1 MMFDGVAVSATT
13 ATADATHTDAAS
25 HTTASVSVA
34 HTDTTTAAATTT
46 AETSKTT
53 SGTTAVTSNS
63 TSSASNTT
71 TQDTSKTS
79 AASVVSGTSS
89 ASGPQ
94 VVFVE
99 SDVKDYQSLINQLPS
114 GYEVVVLDSS
124 KDGLAQIAAWASA
137 HSGYSAMHIL
147 SHGEKNDLML
157 GTMALNSA
165 NIANYESE
173 LATIGQALSADGD
186 ILLYGCSIAQGSDG
200 AALIGALAKDTQ
212 HAVAGSTDPTGAAA
226 LGGNWTLEYSTDKL
240 HVAALDLV
248 GYDGLLTRPTS
259 GTTFFDSLDGSLT
272 VIPNGQSSITA
283 PNYMGWDFTMQ
294 MNSPSDG
301 ANEMIIVEKDGSSTV
316 ETVDALSDGLKQIT
330 YFSVKS
336 NDGSLFTL
344 NSIGV
349 VVNGY
354 DSAFSGGTVTLTG
367 YLNGS
372 AVSGASLTLNVN
384 DIYNS
389 GNLVTFNVSSNSA
402 FQDID
407 SFRVTAANGH
417 TITGLIGIGA
427 INATNFHFPGPVLT
441 TSGGSTAYS
450 SGTGNAVAIDSG
462 ITLTDTA
469 ASTLTSATIAITGNF
484 HSGEDVLA
492 FSNTNTTTYGN
503 IIGSYN
509 SATGLLT
516 LTSSGSTATTA
527 QWQAALKAVTY
538 QDSSL
543 SPNTSSRTLSFT
555 ITDASSNTSSTVTR
569 IVTVAADVA
578 PVISNLNGDSGT
590 FYAGG
595 TAVHLDSGTA
605 ATVTDSDTTSFNG
618 GNLTVQITA
627 NGHSAEDVLGIDTSG
642 TVTASNGTTA
652 GSVISVGGVAI
663 GSIATNGDGINGDN
677 LSITF
682 NANATASRVST
693 LVGAL
698 TYYNSA
704 TTPTTGNRTIQ
715 VVVND
720 GRGQTSST
728 SSVTIAMN
736 NNALVTTSGGS
747 AAFTSGDNSVST
759 PVVIDSGLSIVDHAS
774 STLASGTVSITSNFH
789 SGEDVLAFTNTNT
802 TTYGNIVASYNAAT
816 GVLTLTSSGAT
827 ATIAQWQAAMRAVT
841 WTDTAVTPNSATR
854 TISFQVTD
862 GSSNSSPVATRT
874 VTVTAVD
881 QTPIV
886 STSGGSAAFTA
897 GDNTAPTPVVV
908 DNGLTLADLDNTTFA
923 SATVAITGNFHSGE
937 DALAFTNNNAGIYGN
952 IVGSYNSATGIL
964 TLSSSGATATVAQW
978 QAALRAV
985 TWTDLAVTPNTA
997 TRTVGF
1003 TVNDGTKNSAVATR
1017 QITVTATDQT
1027 PILTTSGG
1035 SVAFTAGD
1043 NTPST
1048 PVVID
1053 SALTISDI
1061 DNTTLASAT
1070 VAITGNFHSA
1080 EDVLAFTNTSGTTF
1094 GNIVASYNSG
1104 TGVLTLTS
1112 AGATATL
1119 SQWQAALRSVTW
1131 TDTAIT
1137 PNTATRTISFSVND
1151 GTKTSTAATRNV
1163 TVASTDQ
1170 SPIATTS
1177 GPGTTYPLG
1186 TPGTPIA
1193 VDSGL
1198 ILSDLDNA
1206 TFSSA
1211 TVAITGNFHS
1221 AEDVLAFTNTNSATF
1236 GNIVASYNGGTGVLT
1251 LTSAGATATLS
1262 QWQSALRAVTWA
1274 DGATTPNTAT
1284 RVISITVNDGIKNS
1298 ATVTRSIAMS
1308 IPVPSVTGI
1317 TAASDTGSSASDGIT
1332 RNVQP
1337 TFIGTAQ
1344 AGSTVTVYV
1353 DTVSVGSTTADGSGA
1368 WSFTPSSALSE
1379 GSHAISAMAT
1389 LGSVNSVVSANV
1401 SVVID
1406 TTAPAIPTGI
1416 ALTAATDTG
1425 ASTSDGVT
1433 SNPQPTFTG
1442 AATAGSLVT
1451 VYIDGSA
1458 VGTTTADGSGVW
1470 QYNVAGLLPDGPH
1483 TVRVT
1488 ATDTAGNVSAAT
1500 TPWIFTVDTAAP
1512 AIPTG
1517 IALTAATDT
1526 GASASDGV
1534 TANNQPTLTGAATAG
1549 SLVTVYID
1557 GTAVGTATADGSG
1570 VWQYNVAAPLI
1581 DGAHT
1586 VSATATDTA
1595 GNVSAAATPR
1605 TFTVDTAAPAVPTG
1619 ITLTAATDTGESASD
1634 GVTGNNQ
1641 PTLTGAATAGSLV
1654 TVYIDGTAVG
1664 TTTADGSGVWQYNV
1678 AAPLADGAHT
1688 VSATATDTAGNVSA
1702 TATPRSFTVDTAAPA
1717 IPTGIALTA
1726 ATDTG
1731 ASASDGV
1738 TSNPQPTLT
1747 GAATAGSLV
1756 TVYID
1761 GTAVGT
1767 TTADGSGVWQYN
1779 VAAPLTDGAHTV
1791 SATATDTAGN
1801 VSAATTPRTFTVDTA
1816 APAIPTG
1823 IALTAATDTG
1833 ASASDGVTGN
1843 NQPTFTGAATAG
1855 SLVTVYIDG
1864 TAVGTTTADGSGV
1877 WQYNVAAPLID
1888 GAHTVSATATDTA
1901 GNVSAAATP
1910 RSFTVDTAAP
1920 AIPTGIALTAAT
1932 DTGASASDGVTSNPQ
1947 PTLTGAA
1954 TAGSLVTV
1962 YIDGTAV
1969 GTATADGSGVWQ
1981 YNVAAPLADGA
1992 HTVSATATDT
2002 AGNVSAAATPRSFT
2016 VDTSA
2021 PAVPTGIALTAATDT
2036 GASGSDGVTAN
2047 NQPTLTGAATAGSL
2061 VTVYIDG
2068 TAVGTTNA
2076 DGSGVWQYN
2085 VATPLADG
2093 AHTVSATATD
2103 TAGNV
2108 SAATTPRSFTV
2119 DTTAPQVQAVTAQN
2133 TLTGAQGQVGYN
2145 ISFTK
2150 PVQTLSANELQALV
2164 TGNVQANIVSVTQV
2178 NATTWQAVLSVQ
2190 GTGTVTLGFVDSTIK
2205 DIAGNTLSGSQ
2216 ASVPVY
2222 QVAPAVTPVT
2232 PTTPSTV
2239 SPVVPGNSAPAIA
2252 LQSPLSASMKGLFQ
2266 EAAPSP
2272 IAPNIVLTALNGIST
2287 PALSLTGDGLLATG
2301 NATLPL
2307 TLSVTPAFGEFAVP
2321 GGSALPS
2328 YIGSITSSP
2337 TAALEVRAD
2346 VGSVGVVSGQS
2357 FSVSLPAGTILTRE
2371 SMANLSVTVRQS
2383 NGMPLPSWIKFDPA
2397 TGRFSGQPPAG
2408 WKQPVSIEI
2417 RVVDKQGHSGT
2428 SHLEL
2433 KVAGPREATPSAS
2446 LQASPGKPGLDQQI
2460 AAQKTVFAG
2469 RLMTP
2474 EKQV

>member
-1 MMFDGVAVSATT
+1 MSWWKVFSGKKTIVNSTAAPEPRRLLLQALEPRMMFDGVAVTATPT
-13 ATADATHTDAAS
+13 TADASHTDTAS

-34 HTDTTTAAATTT
+34 HSDTTAAVTNST

-53 SGTTAVTSNS
+53 SGTSPSASSS
-63 TSSASNTT
+63 TSSPTTSTSNTT

-79 AASVVSGTSS
+79 GASVTSGTSS

-124 KDGLAQIAAWASA
+124 KDGLAQIAAWSST

-147 SHGEKNDLML
+147 SHGENNDLML
-157 GTMALNSA
+157 GTVALNSS

-173 LATIGQALSADGD
+173 LATIGQALNADGD
-186 ILLYGCSIAQGSDG
+186 ILVYGCSIAQGSDG

-248 GYDGLLTRPTS
+248 GYDGLLTRPVS
-259 GTTFFDSLDGSLT
+259 GTTTFDAIDGSNIT
-272 VIPNGQSSITA
+272 VPTGQSSLTA
-283 PNYMGWDFTMQ
+283 PNYLGWDFTMQ

-301 ANEMIIVEKDGSSTV
+301 SSEMIAVTKEIGVTV
-316 ETVDALSDGLKQIT
+316 ETVEALSDGSKQIT
-330 YFSVKS
+330 YFSVKP

-349 VVNGY
+349 VMNGY
-354 DSAFSGGTVTLTG
+354 DSGFSTGSVTLTG

-372 AVSGASLTLNVN
+372 AVSGAVLTLNV
-384 DIYNS
+384 DDVYNTS
-389 GNLVTFNVSSNSA
+389 NITTFDVSSNSS
-402 FQDID
+402 FQGID

-417 TITGLIGIGA
+417 TITGLIGIGV

-441 TSGGSTAYS
+441 ASGGSAAYS
-450 SGTGNAVAIDSG
+450 GGTGNAVAIDSG

-469 ASTLTSATIAITGNF
+469 ASTLTSATIAISGNF

-492 FSNTNTTTYGN
+492 FSNTNATTYGN
-503 IIGSYN
+503 IVGSYN
-509 SATGLLT
+509 SSTGLLT

-555 ITDASSNTSSTVTR
+555 ITDASSNTSNTVTR
-569 IVTVAADVA
+569 TVTVAADVA
-578 PVISNLNGDSGT
+578 PVINNLNGDSGT

-663 GSIATNGDGINGDN
+663 GSIAVNGDGINGDN

-682 NANATASRVST
+682 NANATAGRVSA
-693 LVGAL
+693 LVDAL

-720 GRGQTSST
+720 GRGQTSSA

-747 AAFTSGDNSVST
+747 AAFTSGDNSAST

-789 SGEDVLAFTNTNT
+789 SGEDVLMFTNTNT
-802 TTYGNIVASYNAAT
+802 TTFGNIVASYNAAT

-841 WTDTAVTPNSATR
+841 WSDTAVTPNSATR

-874 VTVTAVD
+874 ITVTAVD

-886 STSGGSAAFTA
+886 TTSGGSAAFTA
-897 GDNTAPTPVVV
+897 GDNTASTPVAI

-923 SATVAITGNFHSGE
+923 SATVAITGNFHSSE
-937 DALAFTNNNAGIYGN
+937 DVLAFTNNNAGMYGN

-985 TWTDLAVTPNTA
+985 TWTDIAVTPNTA

-1027 PILTTSGG
+1027 PIVTTSGG

-1043 NTPST
+1043 NTVST
-1048 PVVID
+1048 PVVVD
-1053 SALTISDI
+1053 SAITISDL
-1061 DNTTLASAT
+1061 DNTTLASAA
-1070 VAITGNFHSA
+1070 VAITGNFHAA
-1080 EDVLAFTNTSGTTF
+1080 EDVLAFTNTSGATF

-1137 PNTATRTISFSVND
+1137 PNTATRTVSFSVSD
-1151 GTKTSTAATRNV
+1151 GTKSSIAATRTV

-1170 SPIATTS
+1170 TPVATTS
-1177 GPGTTYPLG
+1177 GPGTTYMLG
-1186 TPGTPIA
+1186 SPGTPIA

-1198 ILSDLDNA
+1198 TLSDLDNA

-1221 AEDVLAFTNTNSATF
+1221 AEDVLAFTNTSGATF
-1236 GNIVASYNGGTGVLT
+1236 GNIVASYNSGTGVLT
-1251 LTSAGATATLS
+1251 LTSSGATATLS

-1274 DGATTPNTAT
+1274 DGATTPDTAT

-1298 ATVTRSIAMS
+1298 AVVTRAIALS
-1308 IPVPSVTGI
+1308 IPVPSVSGI
-1317 TAASDTGSSASDGIT
+1317 TTASDTGSSASDGIT
-1332 RNVQP
+1332 LNTQP

-1353 DTVSVGSTTADGSGA
+1353 DAVSVGTTTADGSGA
-1368 WSFTPSSALSE
+1368 WSFTPPGVLSE
-1379 GSHAISAMAT
+1379 GSHLVSAMAT
-1389 LGSVNSVVSANV
+1389 LGGVNSVISASA

-1406 TTAPAIPTGI
+1406 TTAPAVPTG
-1416 ALTAATDTG
+1416 
-1425 ASTSDGVT
+1425 V
-1433 SNPQPTFTG
+1433 
-1442 AATAGSLVT
+1442 
-1451 VYIDGSA
+1451 
-1458 VGTTTADGSGVW
+1458 
-1470 QYNVAGLLPDGPH
+1470 
-1483 TVRVT
+1483 
-1488 ATDTAGNVSAAT
+1488 
-1500 TPWIFTVDTAAP
+1500 
-1512 AIPTG
+1512 
-1517 IALTAATDT
+1517 ALTAATDT

-1534 TANNQPTLTGAATAG
+1534 TANNQP
-1549 SLVTVYID
+1549 S
-1557 GTAVGTATADGSG
+1557 
-1570 VWQYNVAAPLI
+1570 
-1581 DGAHT
+1581 
-1586 VSATATDTA
+1586 
-1595 GNVSAAATPR
+1595 
-1605 TFTVDTAAPAVPTG
+1605 
-1619 ITLTAATDTGESASD
+1619 
-1634 GVTGNNQ
+1634 
-1641 PTLTGAATAGSLV
+1641 LTGAATAGSLV

-1664 TTTADGSGVWQYNV
+1664 TTTADGTGAWQYDV
-1678 AAPLADGAHT
+1678 AGPLQDGAHT

-1702 TATPRSFTVDTAAPA
+1702 ATAPVTFTVDTAAPA
-1717 IPTGIALTA
+1717 TPAGITLTA

-1731 ASASDGV
+1731 ASTSDGV
-1738 TSNPQPTLT
+1738 TANNQPSLT

-1767 TTADGSGVWQYN
+1767 TTADGTGAWQYD
-1779 VAAPLTDGAHTV
+1779 VAAPLQDGAHTV
-1791 SATATDTAGN
+1791 RATATDTAGN
-1801 VSAATTPRTFTVDTA
+1801 VSAATAPVTFTVDTA
-1816 APAIPTG
+1816 
-1823 IALTAATDTG
+1823 
-1833 ASASDGVTGN
+1833 
-1843 NQPTFTGAATAG
+1843 
-1855 SLVTVYIDG
+1855 
-1864 TAVGTTTADGSGV
+1864 
-1877 WQYNVAAPLID
+1877 
-1888 GAHTVSATATDTA
+1888 
-1901 GNVSAAATP
+1901 
-1910 RSFTVDTAAP
+1910 
-1920 AIPTGIALTAAT
+1920 
-1932 DTGASASDGVTSNPQ
+1932 
-1947 PTLTGAA
+1947 
-1954 TAGSLVTV
+1954 
-1962 YIDGTAV
+1962 
-1969 GTATADGSGVWQ
+1969 
-1981 YNVAAPLADGA
+1981 
-1992 HTVSATATDT
+1992 
-2002 AGNVSAAATPRSFT
+2002 
-2016 VDTSA
+2016 
-2021 PAVPTGIALTAATDT
+2021 
-2036 GASGSDGVTAN
+2036 
-2047 NQPTLTGAATAGSL
+2047 
-2061 VTVYIDG
+2061 
-2068 TAVGTTNA
+2068 
-2076 DGSGVWQYN
+2076 
-2085 VATPLADG
+2085 
-2093 AHTVSATATD
+2093 
-2103 TAGNV
+2103 
-2108 SAATTPRSFTV
+2108 
-2119 DTTAPQVQAVTAQN
+2119 APQVQAVTAQN

-2150 PVQTLSANELQALV
+2150 PVQTLSASELQALV
-2164 TGNVQANIVSVTQV
+2164 TGNAQANIVSVTQI
-2178 NATTWQAVLSVQ
+2178 NDTTWQAVLSVQ
-2190 GTGTVTLGFVDSTIK
+2190 GTGTVTLGFVSGAVK
-2205 DIAGNTLSGSQ
+2205 DIAGNSLSGLPGN
-2216 ASVPVY
+2216 VPVY

-2232 PTTPSTV
+2232 PTTPSGVT
-2239 SPVVPGNSAPAIA
+2239 PVVQGNSAPVIA
-2252 LQSPLSASMKGLFQ
+2252 LQSPLNSPMAGLFH
-2266 EAAPSP
+2266 EVTSSP
-2272 IAPNIVLTALNGIST
+2272 IAPNIVLNTLTGISN
-2287 PALSLTGDGLLATG
+2287 PALSLSGNALLATG
-2301 NATLPL
+2301 NAALPL
-2307 TLSVTPAFGEFAVP
+2307 TLSVTPAFGEFTVP
-2321 GGSALPS
+2321 GGTASPS

-2371 SMANLSVTVRQS
+2371 SLANLTVTVRQS

-2433 KVAGPREATPSAS
+2433 KVAGAREATPSAS
-2446 LQASPGKPGLDQQI
+2446 LHSSPGKPGLDQQI
-2460 AAQKTVFAG
+2460 AAQKTVLTG

>member
-1 MMFDGVAVSATT
+1 MSWWKVFSGKKTIVNSTAAPEPRRLLLQALEPRMMFDGVAVTATPT
-13 ATADATHTDAAS
+13 TADASHTDTAS
-25 HTTASVSVA
+25 HTTASVSVT
-34 HTDTTTAAATTT
+34 HTDTAAANST
-46 AETSKTT
+46 AETSKAT
-53 SGTTAVTSNS
+53 SGTSPSASSS
-63 TSSASNTT
+63 TSSPTTSTSNTT

-79 AASVVSGTSS
+79 GASVTSGTSS
-89 ASGPQ
+89 ATGPQ

-124 KDGLAQIAAWASA
+124 KDGLAQIAAWSST

-157 GTMALNSA
+157 GTVALNSS

-173 LATIGQALSADGD
+173 LATIGQALNADGE
-186 ILLYGCSIAQGSDG
+186 ILVYGCSIAQGSDG

-248 GYDGLLTRPTS
+248 GYDGLLTRPVS
-259 GTTFFDSLDGSLT
+259 GTTTFDTIDGYNIT
-272 VIPNGQSSITA
+272 VPTGQSSLTA
-283 PNYMGWDFTMQ
+283 PNYLGWDFTMQ
-294 MNSPSDG
+294 MNSAS
-301 ANEMIIVEKDGSSTV
+301 DGSSEMIAVTKEIGVTV
-316 ETVDALSDGLKQIT
+316 ETVEALSDGSKQIT
-330 YFSVKS
+330 YFSVKP

-349 VVNGY
+349 VMNGY
-354 DSAFSGGTVTLTG
+354 DSGFSTGSVTLTG

-372 AVSGASLTLNVN
+372 AVSGAVLTLNV
-384 DIYNS
+384 DDVYNT
-389 GNLVTFNVSSNSA
+389 GNITTFDVSSNSS
-402 FQDID
+402 FQGID

-417 TITGLIGIGA
+417 TITGLIGIGV

-441 TSGGSTAYS
+441 ASGGSAAYS
-450 SGTGNAVAIDSG
+450 GGTGNAVAIDSG

-469 ASTLTSATIAITGNF
+469 ASTLTSATIAISGNF

-492 FSNTNTTTYGN
+492 FSNTNATTYGN

-555 ITDASSNTSSTVTR
+555 ITDASSNTSNTVTR
-569 IVTVAADVA
+569 MVTVAADVA
-578 PVISNLNGDSGT
+578 PVINNLNGDSGT

-663 GSIATNGDGINGDN
+663 GSIAVNGDGINGDN

-682 NANATASRVST
+682 NANATAGRVST
-693 LVGAL
+693 LVDAL

-720 GRGQTSST
+720 GRGQTSSA

-747 AAFTSGDNSVST
+747 AAFTSGDNSAST

-789 SGEDVLAFTNTNT
+789 SGEDVLMFTNTNT
-802 TTYGNIVASYNAAT
+802 TTFGNIVASYNAAT

-841 WTDTAVTPNSATR
+841 WSDTAVTPNSATR

-886 STSGGSAAFTA
+886 TTSGGSAAFTA
-897 GDNTAPTPVVV
+897 GDNTASTPVAV
-908 DNGLTLADLDNTTFA
+908 DNGLTLSDLDNTTFA
-923 SATVAITGNFHSGE
+923 SATVAITGNFHSSE
-937 DALAFTNNNAGIYGN
+937 DVLAFTNNNAGIFGN

-985 TWTDLAVTPNTA
+985 TWTDFAVTPNTA

-1027 PILTTSGG
+1027 PIVTTSGG

-1043 NTPST
+1043 NTVST

-1053 SALTISDI
+1053 SAITISDS

-1070 VAITGNFHSA
+1070 VAITGNFHAA
-1080 EDVLAFTNTSGTTF
+1080 EDVLAFTNTSGATF

-1112 AGATATL
+1112 SGATATL

-1137 PNTATRTISFSVND
+1137 PNTATRTVSFSVND
-1151 GTKTSTAATRNV
+1151 GTKTSLAATRNV

-1170 SPIATTS
+1170 TPVATTS
-1177 GPGTTYPLG
+1177 GPGTTYMLG
-1186 TPGTPIA
+1186 TPGTPVA

-1198 ILSDLDNA
+1198 TLSDLDNA

-1221 AEDVLAFTNTNSATF
+1221 AEDVLAFTNTSGATF
-1236 GNIVASYNGGTGVLT
+1236 GNIFASYNSGTGVLT
-1251 LTSAGATATLS
+1251 LTSSGATATVS

-1298 ATVTRSIAMS
+1298 AAVTRAISMS

-1332 RNVQP
+1332 RNTQP

-1353 DTVSVGSTTADGSGA
+1353 DAVSVGTTTADGSGV
-1368 WSFTPSSALSE
+1368 WSFTPPGVLSE
-1379 GSHAISAMAT
+1379 GSHMVSAMAT
-1389 LGSVNSVVSANV
+1389 LGGVNSVISASA

-1406 TTAPAIPTGI
+1406 TTAPAVPTGI

-1425 ASTSDGVT
+1425 ASASDGVT
-1433 SNPQPTFTG
+1433 SNPQPSLTG
-1442 AATAGSLVT
+1442 MATAGSLVS
-1451 VYIDGSA
+1451 VYIDGSP
-1458 VGTTTADGSGVW
+1458 VGTTTADGTGAW
-1470 QYNVAGLLPDGPH
+1470 QYNLAGLLPDGPH
-1483 TVRVT
+1483 TVRAT
-1488 ATDTAGNVSAAT
+1488 ATDTAGNVSTAS

-1512 AIPTG
+1512 AVPTG

-1534 TANNQPTLTGAATAG
+1534 TANNQP
-1549 SLVTVYID
+1549 S
-1557 GTAVGTATADGSG
+1557 
-1570 VWQYNVAAPLI
+1570 
-1581 DGAHT
+1581 
-1586 VSATATDTA
+1586 
-1595 GNVSAAATPR
+1595 
-1605 TFTVDTAAPAVPTG
+1605 
-1619 ITLTAATDTGESASD
+1619 
-1634 GVTGNNQ
+1634 
-1641 PTLTGAATAGSLV
+1641 LTGAATAGSLV

-1664 TTTADGSGVWQYNV
+1664 TTTADGSGAWQYDV
-1678 AAPLADGAHT
+1678 ATPLQDGPHT
-1688 VSATATDTAGNVSA
+1688 VRATATDTAGNVS
-1702 TATPRSFTVDTAAPA
+1702 TASTPWTFTVDTAAPA
-1717 IPTGIALTA
+1717 VPTGIALTA

-1738 TSNPQPTLT
+1738 TANNQPSLT

-1767 TTADGSGVWQYN
+1767 TTADGTGAWQYN
-1779 VAAPLTDGAHTV
+1779 LAGPLQDGPHTV
-1791 SATATDTAGN
+1791 RATATDTAGN
-1801 VSAATTPRTFTVDTA
+1801 VSTASTPWTFTVDTT
-1816 APAIPTG
+1816 APATPAGIALTAATDTGASTSDGVTANNQPSLTGAATAGSLVTVYIDGTVVGTTTADGSGAWQYDVATPLPDGPHTVRATATDTAGNVSTASTPWTFTVDTTAPATPAG

-1833 ASASDGVTGN
+1833 ASASDGVTAN
-1843 NQPTFTGAATAG
+1843 NQPSLTGPATAGSLVTVYIDGTAVGTTTADGTGAWQYDVATPLQDGPHTVRATATDTAGNVSTASTPWTFTVDTAAPATPAGIALTAATDTGASASDGVTANNQPSLTGAATAG

-1864 TAVGTTTADGSGV
+1864 TAVGTTTADGTGA
-1877 WQYNVAAPLID
+1877 WQYNLAGPLQD
-1888 GAHTVSATATDTA
+1888 GAHTVRATATDTA
-1901 GNVSAAATP
+1901 GNVSTASTP
-1910 RSFTVDTAAP
+1910 WT
-1920 AIPTGIALTAAT
+1920 
-1932 DTGASASDGVTSNPQ
+1932 
-1947 PTLTGAA
+1947 
-1954 TAGSLVTV
+1954 
-1962 YIDGTAV
+1962 
-1969 GTATADGSGVWQ
+1969 
-1981 YNVAAPLADGA
+1981 
-1992 HTVSATATDT
+1992 
-2002 AGNVSAAATPRSFT
+2002 
-2016 VDTSA
+2016 
-2021 PAVPTGIALTAATDT
+2021 
-2036 GASGSDGVTAN
+2036 
-2047 NQPTLTGAATAGSL
+2047 
-2061 VTVYIDG
+2061 
-2068 TAVGTTNA
+2068 
-2076 DGSGVWQYN
+2076 
-2085 VATPLADG
+2085 
-2093 AHTVSATATD
+2093 
-2103 TAGNV
+2103 
-2108 SAATTPRSFTV
+2108 FTV

-2133 TLTGAQGQVGYN
+2133 TLTGAQGQVGYT

-2150 PVQTLSANELQALV
+2150 PVQALSANELQTLV
-2164 TGNVQANIVSVTQV
+2164 TGNAQANIVSVTQI

-2190 GTGTVTLGFVDSTIK
+2190 GTGTATLGFVSGAVK
-2205 DIAGNTLSGSQ
+2205 DIAGNTLSGLPGN
-2216 ASVPVY
+2216 VPVY

-2232 PTTPSTV
+2232 PATPSGVT
-2239 SPVVPGNSAPAIA
+2239 PVVQGNSAPAIA
-2252 LQSPLSASMKGLFQ
+2252 LQSPLNSPMAGLFH
-2266 EAAPSP
+2266 EATSSP
-2272 IAPNIVLTALNGIST
+2272 IAPNIVLTTLNGISN
-2287 PALSLTGDGLLATG
+2287 PALSLPGSGLLATG

-2321 GGSALPS
+2321 GGTASPS

-2371 SMANLSVTVRQS
+2371 SLANLTVTVRQS

-2433 KVAGPREATPSAS
+2433 KVAGAREATPSAS
-2446 LQASPGKPGLDQQI
+2446 LHSSPGKPGLDQQI
-2460 AAQKTVFAG
+2460 AAQKTVLTG
-2469 RLMTP
+2469 RLVTP